1 MGTERPAAAAKAGPR
16 FPLPALQKP
25 SSTAAASS
33 NPRNICCLSRRRMC
47 VASPGREVGFLP
59 APTLTPLI
67 LVWSGVPASRGRR
80 ERKRQ
85 QEKPAER
92 QLRGESQQLQ
102 FRPSPLHAALHSG
115 PSTAPREFQKRE
127 HHPWPAAAWPR
138 ASEAIRRS
146 SLLRVYRAQ
155 RRGSDAICAA
165 GCTLDRRQVGNSS
178 RR

>member
-1 MGTERPAAAAKAGPR
+1 MGLGAGGWTKSASFLTRSGTFVMRFELSISREKLVSRTEQGALVGTERPAATAKAGPC

-33 NPRNICCLSRRRMC
+33 NPRNICCFSRRRMC

-85 QEKPAER
+85 QAKPAER

-115 PSTAPREFQKRE
+115 PST
-127 HHPWPAAAWPR
+127 H
-138 ASEAIRRS
+138 S
-146 SLLRVYRAQ
+146 
-155 RRGSDAICAA
+155 
-165 GCTLDRRQVGNSS
+165 
-178 RR
+178 